1 MMEMTRNEKYIA
13 THDPLTIGI
22 SSKQSIVLMSRDPS
36 TDSLSKMQ
44 FCPAYRFCKELKR
57 PYIFGDHDQQVGD
70 TFSCMY
76 IHFQHRILTS
86 SLNKVSL

>member
-70 TFSCMY
+70 TFSCICIY
-76 IHFQHRILTS
+76 IFNTEY
-86 SLNKVSL
+86 